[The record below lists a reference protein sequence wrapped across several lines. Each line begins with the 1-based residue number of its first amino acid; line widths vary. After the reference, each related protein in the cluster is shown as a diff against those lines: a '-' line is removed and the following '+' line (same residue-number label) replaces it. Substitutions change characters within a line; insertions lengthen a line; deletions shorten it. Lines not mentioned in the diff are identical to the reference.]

1 MFERF
6 TEQSRQVVV
15 RAQEQAFGLGHED
28 IDLTHLEIGL
38 LDATVGG
45 FAEYLV
51 LVEGIDEDELVA
63 ELLRRRGTVDH
74 PSRGQLTFTPAATR
88 AFELALRDALAMGQS
103 TVHPEHLLLGVARE
117 WANTGGMGLIE
128 AVHGFDGE
136 AIRRMVIRYRSQP
149 PRSAGA
155 ESWSGLEPVRMGSV
169 RDVEP
174 SGEGAAAPADDEIEP
189 IELEAVPTHAD
200 RPALQDEL
208 GRAQL
213 AEVLAERL
221 RRVRGEDTEAYA
233 DRRKQRRAKLRRDRA
248 MARMAG
254 TFMVHVHAPWGA
266 GKSSLLNFLAAD
278 LRNRRPPGREGAG
291 RVRRWLSPRR
301 AAVPELSQWIV
312 VEFSAWQHQRLEPP
326 WWWLLTAVQR
336 AIGRELWSIDRRRWA
351 WFWVRDVAWRMWNAR
366 EAWITFAL
374 LGSAL
379 ALTWAF
385 DWFGLE
391 GSSLKRLQATAASIS
406 AIAALAATMWIYVRG
421 TSRRIA
427 VGSADAAAKFLRRGH
442 DPLGAYGRRFRWLV
456 RSGGRP
462 VAVFVDD
469 LDRCKPE
476 YVVGLLEGIQTLFAD
491 EPVVYVVAADRSWL
505 CESFAKVYGTFGD
518 AMGDVGRPLGHLF
531 LEKTFQISMEIPPM
545 TFEDRRRYW
554 AQLMVAQA
562 PASGPSRA
570 HGALGAP
577 VLDLG
582 DALTQEQVETRV
594 QDHLA
599 SGVADPE
606 FLRAA
611 VRRLNRPELRA
622 QLHDLLRPFG
632 PLLENNPRAMK
643 RLVNA
648 YGIERDR
655 LLRQGN
661 VPTKDER
668 QRLVLYTILRLRWP
682 RLADHLLHAPED
694 CARCLPEA
702 TAPEDDHVFAALFR
716 DRDVQALFGTPLVDV
731 ALDVETLRRYAGQA
745 PEQAASV
752 GA

>member
-1 MFERF
+1 M
-6 TEQSRQVVV
+6 
-15 RAQEQAFGLGHED
+15 LGHHD
-28 IDLTHLEIGL
+28 IDLTHLEIGVI
-38 LDATVGG
+38 DQVAGP
-45 FAEYLV
+45 FAEYV
-51 LVEGIDEDELVA
+51 YEVEGIVQQELVDELVG
-63 ELLRRRGTVDH
+63 RRG
-74 PSRGQLTFTPAATR
+74 RGDDEVVGQIPFTPAAKR
-88 AFELALRDALAMGQS
+88 ALELGLREALSLGEIYVRPQ
-103 TVHPEHLLLGVARE
+103 HLLLGLVSDRAM
-117 WANTGGMGLIE
+117 TDGSSLIE
-128 AVHGFDGE
+128 ARYGLDREEIRELVTRYSALPRAASGARPATELPGDGPGAPVDGE
-136 AIRRMVIRYRSQP
+136 T
-149 PRSAGA
+149 
-155 ESWSGLEPVRMGSV
+155 
-169 RDVEP
+169 
-174 SGEGAAAPADDEIEP
+174 EP
-189 IELEAVPTHAD
+189 IELETVPTHGD

-221 RRVRGEDTEAYA
+221 RRVRGEDTEAPVA
-233 DRRKQRRAKLRRDRA
+233 GWAQRRAKLRRDRA
-248 MARMAG
+248 KARMAG

-278 LRNRRPPGREGAG
+278 LRNRRSPHRGRAD
-291 RVRRWLSPRR
+291 RLWRWLSPRR
-301 AAVPELSQWIV
+301 AADPELSQWIV

-326 WWWLLTAVQR
+326 WWWLLTTVQR
-336 AIGRELWSIDRRRWA
+336 GIGRELWSIDRRRWA
-351 WFWVRDVAWRMWNAR
+351 WFWLRDLVWRTWNAR
-366 EAWITFAL
+366 EAWTTCAL
-374 LGSAL
+374 LGGII

-406 AIAALAATMWIYVRG
+406 VIAALAATMWMYVRG

-427 VGSADAAAKFLRRGH
+427 VGSADAAVKFLKRGH

-462 VAVFVDD
+462 VAVFIDD

-491 EPVVYVVAADRSWL
+491 ESVVYVVAADRSWL

-554 AQLMVAQA
+554 EQLMVAQPAVHAAARADAGRIA
-562 PASGPSRA
+562 PAVG
-570 HGALGAP
+570 
-577 VLDLG
+577 LD
-582 DALTQEQVETRV
+582 DALTHEQVETRV

-599 SGVADPE
+599 SGVADQA

-611 VRRLNRPELRA
+611 VRRLNRPEMQA
-622 QLHDLLRPFG
+622 QLHDLLRPFA

-643 RLVNA
+643 RLINA

-661 VPTKDER
+661 LPPKQER

-682 RLADHLLHAPED
+682 RLADHLLRAPED
-694 CARCLPEA
+694 CARCRREA
-702 TAPEDDHVFAALFR
+702 DGAGDEHAFEVLFR
-716 DRDVQALFGTPLVDV
+716 DRDVQALFDASLVDV
-731 ALDVETLRRYAGQA
+731 ALDVEALRRYAGHA
-745 PEQAASV
+745 PEQAVSV